1 MSAYLTVE
9 RLRVE
14 YDGQVAVKALSL
26 EARQGEFVT
35 LLGPSGCEG
44 KTTTLRAIAGFAEP
58 AAVRILIAGED
69 VTVLPAHMRYIG
81 MVFQS
86 YALFPHLTV
95 GENVAFGLRMRHV
108 GRAVRDQ
115 RAVEALAM
123 VEGSTGHGVRYP
135 AQLSGGQQQQRG
147 PGPGPG
153 DRARN
158 ASPGRAAFQPRRQPP
173 GRTARR
179 DPRPAAAPLG
189 IHHHRWSP
197 TTSPRP
203 WPCSDR
209 VAVMQGGE
217 IVDIGSPRKPSC
229 EAPSNGFA
237 AAFIG
242 GRTVISGEVREGV
255 FEAPG
260 LFFTGAPVGAKAIV
274 LRGPR
279 LRFGPPQGAL
289 LLQGRIASRAFLGD
303 DFEVDVETPCGRVRV
318 VVPSDQP
325 PPPVGEPCRVSALPG
340 AVSFIS

>member
-26 EARQGEFVT
+26 EAQQGEFVT
-35 LLGPSGCEG
+35 LLGPSGCG

-58 AAVRILIAGED
+58 AAGSIVIAGED
-69 VTVLPAHMRYIG
+69 VTALPAHQRNIG

-108 GRAVRDQ
+108 GRAERDS
-115 RAVEALAM
+115 RAAAALAM
-123 VEGSTGHGVRYP
+123 VGLTGHGVRYP
-135 AQLSGGQQQQRG
+135 AQLSGGQQQRVALARALVIEPRILLLDEPLSNLDANLRTELRSEIRALQQR
-147 PGPGPG
+147 
-153 DRARN
+153 
-158 ASPGRAAFQPRRQPP
+158 
-173 GRTARR
+173 
-179 DPRPAAAPLG
+179 LG
-189 IHHHRWSP
+189 I
-197 TTSPRP
+197 TTILVTHDQPEALAV
-203 WPCSDR
+203 SDR

-217 IVDIGSPRKPSC
+217 IVDIGSPQTLC
-229 EAPSNGFA
+229 DAPSNGFA

-242 GRTVISGEVREGV
+242 GRTVIGGEVREGV

-260 LFFTGAPVGAKAIV
+260 LLCTGAPEGAREIV

-279 LRFGPPQGAL
+279 LRFGPAQGSL
-289 LLQGRIASRAFLGD
+289 LLHGRIASRAFLGD

-325 PPPVGEPCRVSALPG
+325 PPPVGEPCHVSALPG